1 MNSKNV
7 LMPVFYMPPVSWFSV
22 FLHAENN
29 VVFEQFENFPKQTY
43 RNRAN
48 IYGANGKLSLIIPIH
63 HNGKREMK
71 DIEISYREDWRNLHW
86 KSIKTAY
93 QSSPY
98 FEYYEDKF
106 KKIFDL
112 KENFLLD
119 FNLKGL
125 EIIQQILKTEKAQ
138 SLNEEYIKNPE
149 CISYREKFSAKLPSE
164 FEMEEYYQS
173 FSDKFG
179 FLKDLSVLDLICN
192 KGPESLTYIK
202 NIKQL

>member
-1 MNSKNV
+1 
-7 LMPVFYMPPVSWFSV
+7 MPPISWFSV
-22 FLHAENN
+22 FLNPENEII
-29 VVFEQFENFPKQTY
+29 FEQFENFPKQTY
-43 RNRAN
+43 RNRTN
-48 IYGANGKLSLIIPIH
+48 IYGANGKLSLIIPIN

-106 KKIFDL
+106 RKIYDL
-112 KENFLLD
+112 KEKFLLD

-125 EIIQQILKTEKAQ
+125 EVIQQILKTEKAQ

-149 CISYREKFSAKLPSE
+149 SINFREKFSAKLPSE
-164 FEMEEYYQS
+164 FQMEEYYQT
-173 FSDKFG
+173 FSDKLG

-202 NIKQL
+202 SIKQL